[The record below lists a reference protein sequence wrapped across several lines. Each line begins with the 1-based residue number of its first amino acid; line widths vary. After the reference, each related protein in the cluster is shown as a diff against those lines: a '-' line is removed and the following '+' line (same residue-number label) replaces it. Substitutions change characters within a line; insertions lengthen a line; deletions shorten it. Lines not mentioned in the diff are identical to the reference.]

1 MLLRVILL
9 CDLARYTVCFI
20 SGTIYTKLNHLQGND
35 EKLEKKRKVRRKSF
49 AAREDL
55 LDDMNKVAKQ
65 GDLSLYRFLNQIFE
79 LTLRANEMG
88 VTLSSLLDSREL
100 LKDAMEGGFTLG
112 LESLWYDM
120 AEIAYTKAKNK
131 TLSAWFDAGV
141 WFAKRYV
148 TGETDDPF
156 EAFKKDL
163 KDFTWNVPELD
174 VANKSDSVSVRIVS
188 PRFTEAYTFLFLSF
202 LEGALDA
209 FGYKVDSKEV
219 SRGLIRLE
227 AVKN

>member
-1 MLLRVILL
+1 M
-9 CDLARYTVCFI
+9 
-20 SGTIYTKLNHLQGND
+20 
-35 EKLEKKRKVRRKSF
+35 EKKRKLRRKSF

-55 LDDMNKVAKQ
+55 LDGMNKVAKQ
-65 GDLSLYRFLNQIFE
+65 GDLSLYKFLNEVFE
-79 LTLRANEMG
+79 LTLRAEELG
-88 VTLSSLLDSREL
+88 VNLSSLMDSREL

-112 LESLWYDM
+112 LESLWYEM
-120 AEIAYTKAKNK
+120 AEIAYDKAKNK
-131 TLSAWFDAGV
+131 SLKAWFDAGV
-141 WFAKRYV
+141 WLAKRYV

-174 VANKSDSVSVRIVS
+174 VNKKADTVSVRIVS

-202 LEGALDA
+202 LEGALET
-209 FGYKVDSKEV
+209 FGYTIDSKEI

-227 AVKN
+227 AVRNQH